1 MNNHKKTIQINPDLF
16 KIQGGSS
23 RTKTRSNRERK
34 TRIEKPI
41 TPNLLK
47 KQLIERIKN
56 HKKKIEQL
64 ENQNHT
70 TSDKNIKIY
79 EPAISSNSDDKDDDE
94 FIMSMNYLSSLSEKD
109 VTSKNEDNV
118 HHQKETPYSDVIV
131 NLELDDNLKN
141 DIAVMPQSFAEP
153 ASELELLP
161 EISFENYHSNSAE
174 QNVELNTID
183 NNYTKVNI
191 EPDVPY
197 GCLKNGSKPTYRK
210 WVTQKNNIYK
220 NASTPNPSPNNNHF
234 LDREEKL
241 NQLKSKIKDQQQ
253 PYEEPLT
260 YIKTTIRRKYTLGKS
275 KVQRKIG
282 VLIKNMHTRKKIV
295 DSHKELKK
303 HNIQDIKKY
312 LYKRGLI
319 KIGNNTPTD
328 LLRKLY
334 ESSILT
340 GDVNNINKDTLL
352 HNLINDEDVSSY
364 HFT

>member
-1 MNNHKKTIQINPDLF
+1 MNNHKKTIQINLDLF
-16 KIQGGSS
+16 KIQGGST
-23 RTKTRSNRERK
+23 RTKTRSNREKK

-64 ENQNHT
+64 ENQNYT
-70 TSDKNIKIY
+70 TTDKNVKIN
-79 EPAISSNSDDKDDDE
+79 EHSISSNNDEKEDDE

-109 VTSKNEDNV
+109 VTSKNDNNVSHTEDTII
-118 HHQKETPYSDVIV
+118 KPSSDVIV
-131 NLELDDNLKN
+131 NLELHDNFKN
-141 DIAVMPQSFAEP
+141 DIMTTPQPFVELAP
-153 ASELELLP
+153 ELELLP
-161 EISFENYHSNSAE
+161 ETNNE
-174 QNVELNTID
+174 QHNVELDIID

-191 EPDVPY
+191 QPDVPY
-197 GCLKNGSKPTYRK
+197 GCLKNGSKPTYRR

-220 NASTPNPSPNNNHF
+220 NDTNANTNNHF

-241 NQLKSKIKDQQQ
+241 NILKSKLKDQQGQ
-253 PYEEPLT
+253 EQHSEEPLT

-275 KVQRKIG
+275 KVHRKIG
-282 VLIKNMHTRKKIV
+282 VLIKNMNTRKKIV

-352 HNLINDEDVSSY
+352 HNLINNEDVSSY

>member
-23 RTKTRSNRERK
+23 RTRTRSNRERK

-47 KQLIERIKN
+47 KQLIERIRN

-64 ENQNHT
+64 ENQSHK

-79 EPAISSNSDDKDDDE
+79 ETSISSNSDDKEDDE

-109 VTSKNEDNV
+109 FTSKNEDNV
-118 HHQKETPYSDVIV
+118 HQKEKPYSDVIV
-131 NLELDDNLKN
+131 NLELEDNLKN
-141 DIAVMPQSFAEP
+141 DIAVISQSFAEP
-153 ASELELLP
+153 VSELELLP
-161 EISFENYHSNSAE
+161 EISFDNYPTNNE
-174 QNVELNTID
+174 QQNVELNIID

-220 NASTPNPSPNNNHF
+220 NAANPSPSPNNNHF
-234 LDREEKL
+234 LDREDKL
-241 NQLKSKIKDQQQ
+241 NQLKSKIKDQNQ

-282 VLIKNMHTRKKIV
+282 VLIKNMNTRKKIV

-352 HNLINDEDVSSY
+352 HNLINEDVSGS